1 MCRAARPQKAGSLS
15 GVAESRPKELNDTP
29 LVEMELDL
37 PGLGLGRAAA
47 SDSSTSHPGNGRV
60 PPRPKALAI
69 IALVDRGLDPP

>member
-29 LVEMELDL
+29 LVEMELDR
-37 PGLGLGRAAA
+37 PGPNLVWAGLRR
-47 SDSSTSHPGNGRV
+47 PIL